1 MTAMES
7 KSEEPKGMKEMK
19 TLTAALFAGALMIA
33 SPLALADDLDI
44 SPEVGVHFHNDV
56 KVKKYK
62 SHKWDGDL
70 KVGVVVPSD
79 VEYYD
84 VPEDVI
90 VATPALKSHRY
101 VYLNDHVYIVDSKG
115 RIVAIVD

>member
-1 MTAMES
+1 MDGYES
-7 KSEEPKGMKEMK
+7 PQRGNGNMKLLS
-19 TLTAALFAGALMIA
+19 TALFAGALLIA
-33 SPLALADDLDI
+33 TPFALADDLVI
-44 SPEVGVHFHNDV
+44 SPDVGVHFQNDV

-70 KVGVVVPSD
+70 KVGVEVPAD

-90 VATPALKSHRY
+90 VVTPALKSHRY
-101 VYLNDHVYIVDSKG
+101 VYLNDRVYIVDG
-115 RIVAIVD
+115 NRRIVGVVD